1 MKGAGDHGIPA
12 GSRICAADVVPL
24 LPAHVAAGA
33 LARHAA
39 RNQPTGWKVTAHS
52 VIFAALF
59 CWVAFSANA
68 HGDMTLGLLGYA
80 VAGFPL
86 GSAVYGL
93 TLRLRR
99 KSRNSRTSAKENHE
113 T

>member
-1 MKGAGDHGIPA
+1 MGSLREAGFALLMSFLCCLPT
-12 GSRICAADVVPL
+12 SPL
-24 LPAHVAAGA
+24 GA

-39 RNQPTGWKVTAHS
+39 KNQPKGWKVTAYS
-52 VIFAALF
+52 GIFAALF
-59 CWVAFSANA
+59 CWAAFSADT

>member
-1 MKGAGDHGIPA
+1 MGSLREAGFA
-12 GSRICAADVVPL
+12 LLMSFLCCLSTSPL
-24 LPAHVAAGA
+24 GA
-33 LARHAA
+33 LARHTA
-39 RNQPTGWKVTAHS
+39 RNQPKGWKVTVYS
-52 VIFAALF
+52 GIFAALF
-59 CWVAFSANA
+59 CWVAFSANT

>member
-1 MKGAGDHGIPA
+1 MGSLREAGFALLMSFLCCLPT
-12 GSRICAADVVPL
+12 SPL
-24 LPAHVAAGA
+24 GA

-68 HGDMTLGLLGYA
+68 HVDMTLGLLGYA

>member
-1 MKGAGDHGIPA
+1 MGSLREAGFALLMSFLCCLPT
-12 GSRICAADVVPL
+12 SPL
-24 LPAHVAAGA
+24 GA

-39 RNQPTGWKVTAHS
+39 KNQPKGWKVTAYS
-52 VIFAALF
+52 GIFAALF
-59 CWVAFSANA
+59 CWAAFSANA
-68 HGDMTLGLLGYA
+68 HGEMTLGLLGYA

-93 TLRLRR
+93 TLRLCRR
-99 KSRNSRTSAKENHE
+99 LRNSRTSAEENHE

>member
-1 MKGAGDHGIPA
+1 M
-12 GSRICAADVVPL
+12 GSRREAGFALLMSFLCCLPTSPL
-24 LPAHVAAGA
+24 GA

-39 RNQPTGWKVTAHS
+39 RNQPTGWKVTAYS
-52 VIFAALF
+52 GIFAALF
-59 CWVAFSANA
+59 CWMAFSANA

-80 VAGFPL
+80 VAVFPL

-99 KSRNSRTSAKENHE
+99 RPRNSKTSAKENHE

>member
-1 MKGAGDHGIPA
+1 MGSLREAGFALLMSFLCCLPM
-12 GSRICAADVVPL
+12 SPL
-24 LPAHVAAGA
+24 GA

-39 RNQPTGWKVTAHS
+39 RNQPKGWKVTVYS
-52 VIFAALF
+52 GIFAALF
-59 CWVAFSANA
+59 CWAAFSANT

>member
-1 MKGAGDHGIPA
+1 MGSLREAGFALLMSFLCCLPM
-12 GSRICAADVVPL
+12 SPL
-24 LPAHVAAGA
+24 GA

-39 RNQPTGWKVTAHS
+39 KNQPKGWKVTAYS
-52 VIFAALF
+52 GIFAALF
-59 CWVAFSANA
+59 CWAAFSANT

>member
-1 MKGAGDHGIPA
+1 MGSLREAGFALLMSFLCCLPT
-12 GSRICAADVVPL
+12 SPL
-24 LPAHVAAGA
+24 GA

-59 CWVAFSANA
+59 GWVAFSAKA

>member
-1 MKGAGDHGIPA
+1 MGSLREAGFALLMSFLCCLPT
-12 GSRICAADVVPL
+12 SPL
-24 LPAHVAAGA
+24 GA

-39 RNQPTGWKVTAHS
+39 RNQPTGCKVTAHS
-52 VIFAALF
+52 GSFAALF

-99 KSRNSRTSAKENHE
+99 KSRNYRTSAKENHE

>member
-1 MKGAGDHGIPA
+1 MGSLREAGFALLMSFLCCLPT
-12 GSRICAADVVPL
+12 SPL
-24 LPAHVAAGA
+24 GA

>member
-1 MKGAGDHGIPA
+1 MGSLREAGFALLMSFLCCLPT
-12 GSRICAADVVPL
+12 SPL
-24 LPAHVAAGA
+24 GA

-59 CWVAFSANA
+59 CWMAFSANA

>member
-1 MKGAGDHGIPA
+1 M
-12 GSRICAADVVPL
+12 GSRREAGFALLMSFLCCLPTSPL
-24 LPAHVAAGA
+24 GA

-99 KSRNSRTSAKENHE
+99 RPRNSKTSAKENHE

>member
-1 MKGAGDHGIPA
+1 MGSLREAGFALLMSFLCCLPM
-12 GSRICAADVVPL
+12 SPL
-24 LPAHVAAGA
+24 GA

-39 RNQPTGWKVTAHS
+39 KNQPKGWKVTVYS
-52 VIFAALF
+52 GIFAALF
-59 CWVAFSANA
+59 CWVAFSANT

-93 TLRLRR
+93 TLRLCRR
-99 KSRNSRTSAKENHE
+99 LRNSRTSAEENHE

>member
-1 MKGAGDHGIPA
+1 MGSLREAGFALLMSFLCCLPT
-12 GSRICAADVVPL
+12 SPL
-24 LPAHVAAGA
+24 GA

-39 RNQPTGWKVTAHS
+39 KNQPKGWKVTAYS
-52 VIFAALF
+52 GIFAALF
-59 CWVAFSANA
+59 CWAAFSANT

>member
-1 MKGAGDHGIPA
+1 MGSLREAGFALLMSFLCCLPT
-12 GSRICAADVVPL
+12 SPL
-24 LPAHVAAGA
+24 GA

-99 KSRNSRTSAKENHE
+99 KSRKSRTSATENHE

>member
-1 MKGAGDHGIPA
+1 MGSLREAGFALLMPFLCCLPT
-12 GSRICAADVVPL
+12 SPL
-24 LPAHVAAGA
+24 GA